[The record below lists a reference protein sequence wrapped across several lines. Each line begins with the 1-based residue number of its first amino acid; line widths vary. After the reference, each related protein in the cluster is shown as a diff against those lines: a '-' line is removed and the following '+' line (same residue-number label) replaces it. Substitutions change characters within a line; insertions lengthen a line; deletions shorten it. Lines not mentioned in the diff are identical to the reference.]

1 VPPFHRPQ
9 RIEQEYRRALN
20 ALMDTWLRT
29 FPHNADLE
37 SIFAFLG
44 NGGGEKVMKASDS
57 LARRMVTQVAVQN
70 AQSWREAAAKSSQG
84 KRIYDLLRREMSG
97 PVGASVRSLVSTHAA
112 LIRSM
117 PQDLAQ
123 TLASQIATRQ
133 MRGERAET
141 IAKYIRGR
149 FPAITRSHIAMLART
164 EVASAATGITEAR
177 AKNLSL
183 PAYLWDTSQDS
194 RVRPSHRIM
203 EGVICL
209 WSDPPAPERLA
220 GIKST
225 LGAYH
230 AGRCPNDRCD
240 PSVIIDL
247 DEVTWPCR
255 VYSRGSITR
264 MTRAKFIQ
272 IST

>member
-1 VPPFHRPQ
+1 MPAFHRPQ

-20 ALMDTWLRT
+20 ALMEIWLRT
-29 FPHNADLE
+29 FPHDADLE

-44 NGGGEKVMKASDS
+44 NGGGERVMKASDS
-57 LARRMVTQVAVQN
+57 LARRMVTQIAVQN

-84 KRIYDLLRREMSG
+84 KRIYDLLRREMAG

-141 IAKYIRGR
+141 IAKDIRGR

-164 EVASAATGITEAR
+164 EVSSAAESITRAR
-177 AKNLSL
+177 SENLGVKWYQWLS
-183 PAYLWDTSQDS
+183 SEDS
-194 RVRPSHRIM
+194 RVRLSHRNMDMIL
-203 EGVICL
+203 VN
-209 WSDPPAPERLA
+209 WSDPPSPEALIGQR
-220 GIKST
+220 ST
-225 LGAYH
+225 LGKYNAGH
-230 AGRCPNDRCD
+230 APNCRCTGVP
-240 PSVIIDL
+240 IIDL